1 MSSQPEATGGLS
13 RAIALGAALLVGINL
28 RPAITSV
35 SALLE
40 HVSTTFALSAAATG
54 VLATLP
60 IVAFG
65 ISAPLGPMLARRI
78 GTARALLVAMVVLA
92 VALALR
98 VLDGWMLVPGTFI
111 AGAAIMMGATLIPPF
126 LKSLGA
132 SGLWVGLST
141 MSFGVGAALGASA
154 SVPLERVL
162 GGTAPALACW
172 AVLALIAA
180 AALLLVGRG
189 DSVAAQ
195 HRPRIAIT
203 RDNRSTVLIMTAVF
217 SLQSLLYFAVTTWL
231 PSMLAERGTDPGT
244 AGWLLGWFSL
254 IGLIPS
260 LVAPVIARRRS
271 ALTWFGP
278 GLGLAMAAGYAWF
291 AFSSGMDTAV
301 VSWIG
306 IVQNAG
312 FGLAMGLLVSLA
324 ADAPSAS
331 ILSAIA
337 QGVGYAVAGVGS
349 LLLGLLHDAT
359 GDWTASILVMAL
371 LGIALSACTAM
382 VIRRRPVSLIAA

>member
-1 MSSQPEATGGLS
+1 MSSRSEDPRAA

-28 RPAITSV
+28 RPAITSL
-35 SALLE
+35 SALLD
-40 HVSTTFALSAAATG
+40 HVSTLFRLGDAGTG

-65 ISAPLGPMLARRI
+65 VTAPLGPMLARRI

-98 VLDGWMLVPGTFI
+98 VTEGWMLVPGTFI

-141 MSFGVGAALGASA
+141 MSFGVGAALGAGL
-154 SVPLERVL
+154 SVPLEHIL
-162 GGTAPALACW
+162 GGTAQALASW
-172 AVLALIAA
+172 AVLAVVAA
-180 AALLLVGRG
+180 AALLFVGRG
-189 DSVAAQ
+189 TGVAEQ

-203 RDNRSTVLIMTAVF
+203 RDNRMTVLIMTAVF

-231 PSMLAERGTDPGT
+231 PLMLAERGTDPAT

-260 LVAPVIARRRS
+260 LLAPVIARRRGTLS
-271 ALTWFGP
+271 WFGP
-278 GLGLAMAAGYAWF
+278 GLGLAMAGGFAWF
-291 AFSSGMDTAV
+291 GLSSGMDTAV
-301 VSWIG
+301 VSCLG

-324 ADAPSAS
+324 ADAPSAG

-359 GDWTASILVMAL
+359 GGWTASILAMAGL
-371 LGIALSACTAM
+371 AVALSACTAL